1 MADAKKNPKYNVVP
15 ISSPTLALVAP
26 SSEECC
32 NEWQVEIFSVGE
44 HVQTRLRGSTDYILP
59 NNSLQSPNVISLFS
73 SHHAESVSLMLLLIT
88 DQYDFFLVFFLHICH
103 M

>member
-26 SSEECC
+26 SSEEFC

-44 HVQTRLRGSTDYILP
+44 HVQKWLRGSTNYISP
-59 NNSLQSPNVISLFS
+59 NNSL
-73 SHHAESVSLMLLLIT
+73 
-88 DQYDFFLVFFLHICH
+88 
-103 M
+103 